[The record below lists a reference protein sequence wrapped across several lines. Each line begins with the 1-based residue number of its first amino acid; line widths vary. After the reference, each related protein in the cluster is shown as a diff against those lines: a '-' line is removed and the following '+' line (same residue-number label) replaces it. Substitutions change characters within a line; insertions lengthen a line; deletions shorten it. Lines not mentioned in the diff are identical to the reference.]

1 MIDTAAIR
9 IDHVALHVIDLEGM
23 KDFYVK
29 YFGCRANQQYHNPR
43 TGLRSYFLSW
53 QEGARLEL
61 ISRPEVS
68 ASNGDIFR
76 QGPIHIAIKV
86 GSARGVDELTR
97 LIGEDGHTIH
107 SQPRQTGDGYYESV
121 ILDPEGNIVE
131 ITA

>member
-1 MIDTAAIR
+1 MTETTPFVF
-9 IDHVALHVIDLEGM
+9 DHMALHVIDLEGM

-29 YFGCRANQQYHNPR
+29 YFGCRANKQYHNPL

-76 QGPIHIAIKV
+76 QGPIHIAIKT
-86 GSARGVDELTR
+86 GSARRVDELTQI
-97 LIGEDGHTIH
+97 IGEDGHTIH
-107 SQPRQTGDGYYESV
+107 SQPRRTGDGYYESV
-121 ILDPEGNIVE
+121 ILDPEGNMVE